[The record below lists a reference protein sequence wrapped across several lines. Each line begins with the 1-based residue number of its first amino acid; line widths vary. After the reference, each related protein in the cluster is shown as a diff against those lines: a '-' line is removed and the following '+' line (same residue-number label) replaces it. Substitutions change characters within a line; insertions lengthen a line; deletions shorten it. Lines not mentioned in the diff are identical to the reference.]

1 MASAPPNCTLNFDLF
16 ENYEANLNCIQ
27 SNLRLPL
34 KSNQIL
40 AFLIVVFISTFI
52 CLIYCFKK
60 SWTSIFS
67 SKQPSRS
74 QDEVD
79 LDLFNNLD
87 SFQYLFSKFPHLEYP
102 YNRLIFIRDIGT
114 GEFGRVVQAKA
125 PKLNLAARTAPDQF
139 TVNMMNN
146 VNSINENDDYTVVAV
161 KMLKRNEQRKFLKRN
176 LIKEAYSLCLMAQF
190 NHPNL
195 IQLLGISKRSGG
207 VRNLAIIAKISH

>member
-1 MASAPPNCTLNFDLF
+1 MASSTPNCTLNLSDLL
-16 ENYEANLNCIQ
+16 ENYESNLNCIQ
-27 SNLRLPL
+27 QNLRLPL

-40 AFLIVVFISTFI
+40 VFLIIIFISTFI
-52 CLIYCFKK
+52 CLVYCFKK

-67 SKQPSRS
+67 SKRPPPS

-79 LDLFNNLD
+79 LELFNNLD
-87 SFQYLFSKFPHLEYP
+87 SFQYLFSKFQHLEYP

-125 PKLNLAARTAPDQF
+125 PKLNLANRTQPDQF

-146 VNSINENDDYTVVAV
+146 VNNVNESEDYTVVAV

-176 LIKEAYSLCLMAQF
+176 LIKEAFLMAQF

-195 IQLLGISKRSGG
+195 IQLLGISKWRSLT
-207 VRNLAIIAKISH
+207 RIICES